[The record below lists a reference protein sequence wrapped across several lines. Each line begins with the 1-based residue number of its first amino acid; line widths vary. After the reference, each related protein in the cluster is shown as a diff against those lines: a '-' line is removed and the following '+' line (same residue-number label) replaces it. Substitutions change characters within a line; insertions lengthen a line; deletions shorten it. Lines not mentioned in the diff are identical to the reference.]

1 MVKLCLEPRNAGRT
15 ANNVT
20 ADLHGDCMSRSFKKK
35 PITGITTAETEKEF
49 KQQEH
54 QRERSRVRDALKTDK
69 EVLPH
74 PKEFGDPWNGPK
86 DGKQVWLDDPERA
99 KRK

>member
-1 MVKLCLEPRNAGRT
+1 M
-15 ANNVT
+15 
-20 ADLHGDCMSRSFKKK
+20 HMSRSRKKK
-35 PITGITTAETEKEF
+35 PITGITLAETEKEF

-54 QRERSRVRDALKTDK
+54 QRERSRVRDALKTGK

-74 PKEFGDPWNGPK
+74 HKEFGDPWDGPK
-86 DGKQVWLDDPERA
+86 DGKRIWTHDQDRA

>member
-1 MVKLCLEPRNAGRT
+1 
-15 ANNVT
+15 
-20 ADLHGDCMSRSFKKK
+20 MSRSRKKK
-35 PITGITTAETEKEF
+35 PITGITCAETEKEF

-54 QRERSRVRDALKTDK
+54 SRERAHVRDALKTDK

-74 PKEFGDPWNGPK
+74 PKQFGDPWHGPK
-86 DGKQVWLDDPERA
+86 DGKQIWSDDLEKA